1 MLNLCDDN
9 QTLDKDATCHDQQ
22 VWNNSVLYLCFKKPG
37 TKDDFES
44 VAEVAPG
51 VNLEYDFSEIPKKRE
66 ENKGAAADGD

>member
-1 MLNLCDDN
+1 M
-9 QTLDKDATCHDQQ
+9 
-22 VWNNSVLYLCFKKPG
+22 LYLCFKKPG